1 MSNTVT
7 ALSSASF
14 TRQVADAD
22 ATKEP
27 QIPFTKTQTR
37 PDLFPPVS
45 WTPPTYIT
53 DRSSFAR
60 PATQIHQRGPA
71 STDNKNQST
80 PNDSNLSK
88 AFADAR
94 IAFTP
99 QATECRELIWQ
110 PLDASIQGQVS
121 YARDQR
127 SMKKLELKEILQGK
141 QLHGDSSINGPN
153 KRNATSAHPQLPG
166 HERKKQ
172 KTGDTDAQVQRSTRS
187 TGRASGRLT
196 AATLAALQQPRMKPT
211 QLRMSNPV
219 QTPIWLDIW
228 ENILRFCPLSFVLKI
243 QDLSP
248 GIQSLLSGSALW
260 KDIRQGTFGLSPD
273 GLEHPNPPSGMH
285 ERDYAELLAGTGCET
300 KGCNSSV
307 AKIWWAFQHRWCV
320 DCLRRN
326 TIRLRGHVIAFPEQ
340 LPASDCIPCARF
352 NEYNVYKGIMN
363 DKLNP
368 SFRTV
373 CLRADIAKFS
383 EESRRAIDEF
393 GSDLES
399 PNAALKT
406 WIDDKVHANS
416 ELVEQL
422 TRIEEWMFEF
432 HKRARADAK
441 ALKEKK
447 KAFFAEKSRQIDPL
461 LESHALE
468 DFLCFRRAVASKTT
482 QSEKSWN
489 ALQERMKAEAGNNGV
504 RRRKPSIS
512 DECALRMASVASSRG
527 GLRDKLVRLADEV
540 MARLVEWPGT
550 LCENLPD
557 GDYVRVVLSRVHR
570 LYHEDK
576 RPQDMCLLMDDAR
589 FVYEEKIKPFVI
601 SQDNEEKKLAISQLR
616 CSGCKRGRPQ
626 DKKIGDFKQ
635 LMQHVFEKHAASD
648 DQESQ
653 DRMSVNGSE
662 SSTSRSLPWIHYRWP
677 PSLPILAAESEVCQ
691 ADGTKT
697 PIPYFSAISL
707 DLSGEFNDIPGAFDG
722 RVANMD
728 ICPWD
733 AADLTLNIVFA
744 AAQFSEM
751 NMLDAFKTKIALEF
765 GLRLFHSRQHTQ
777 EPLNRPHAA
786 SLEDLQG
793 YLFDHGIGGIFENL
807 RCLTCCKY
815 AIHDNVMRYNVR
827 SGKSLSDLRE
837 HFNSF
842 HARGDWAQDMLHL
855 PHAQDLAAYLSLPS
869 NAAVR
874 ESFARL
880 FPLVDDPVLEPP
892 PTRQD
897 RTTADATELGPMMW
911 NSDVSDDESIPGEGW
926 NPVEEQ

>member
-1 MSNTVT
+1 MSNAVT
-7 ALSSASF
+7 ALSSAPF
-14 TRQVADAD
+14 TRQVGDAN

-27 QIPFTKTQTR
+27 QLPFTTPQTR
-37 PDLFPPVS
+37 PDLLPPVS
-45 WTPPTYIT
+45 WASPTYIT
-53 DRSSFAR
+53 DHSSFAR
-60 PATQIHQRGPA
+60 PATQIDQLGPA
-71 STDNKNQST
+71 STDNRNQSS
-80 PNDSNLSK
+80 PNNSSLSK

-110 PLDASIQGQVS
+110 PLDASIQGQ
-121 YARDQR
+121 AT
-127 SMKKLELKEILQGK
+127 LP
-141 QLHGDSSINGPN
+141 HGDSSISGPN
-153 KRNATSAHPQLPG
+153 KRNATSARPQLPG

-172 KTGDTDAQVQRSTRS
+172 KTGGTDARVQRSARS

-219 QTPIWLDIW
+219 QTPIWLDVW

-243 QDLSP
+243 QDVSP
-248 GIQSLLSGSALW
+248 GIQCLLSGSALW
-260 KDIRQGTFGLSPD
+260 KDIRQRTFGLSPD

-285 ERDYAELLAGTGCET
+285 ERDYADLLAGTGCET

-352 NEYNVYKGIMN
+352 NEHNVYKGIMN

-383 EESRRAIDEF
+383 EESRQAIDEF
-393 GSDLES
+393 GSDLQS

-422 TRIEEWMFEF
+422 TCIEEWMFEF
-432 HKRARADAK
+432 HERARADAK

-447 KAFFAEKSRQIDPL
+447 KAFFADKARLIDPL

-468 DFLCFRRAVASKTT
+468 DFLCFRRAVASKTS

-489 ALQERMKAEAGNNGV
+489 ALQERMKAEVGDNGV
-504 RRRKPSIS
+504 KRRKPSIS
-512 DECALRMASVASSRG
+512 DKCALRMASVASSRG
-527 GLRDKLVRLADEV
+527 GLRDKLVRLADKV
-540 MARLVEWPGT
+540 IAHLVDWPGT

-557 GDYVRVVLSRVHR
+557 GDYVRVVLSRVHK
-570 LYHEDK
+570 LYHKDK

-589 FVYEEKIKPFVI
+589 FIYEEKIKPFII
-601 SQDNEEKKLAISQLR
+601 SQDNEDQKLAISQLR
-616 CSGCKRGRPQ
+616 CPGCKRGRPQ
-626 DKKIGDFKQ
+626 DKKIADFKQ

-648 DQESQ
+648 DRESQ
-653 DRMSVNGSE
+653 DRNSVYGSE
-662 SSTSRSLPWIHYRWP
+662 TSTSRSLPWIHYRWP
-677 PSLPILAAESEVCQ
+677 PSLPILAAESEVCPV
-691 ADGTKT
+691 DGTKT

-707 DLSGEFNDIPGAFDG
+707 DASGEFNDIPGAFDG
-722 RVANMD
+722 RVANID

-765 GLRLFHSRQHTQ
+765 GLRLFHSRKYTQ
-777 EPLNRPHAA
+777 ESLDRPHAA

-807 RCLTCCKY
+807 RCLTCCKC
-815 AIHDNVMRYNVR
+815 AIHDNVMRYYVR
-827 SGKSLSDLRE
+827 SGKSLSDLRD
-837 HFNSF
+837 HFNSS
-842 HARGDWAQDMLHL
+842 HGRGDWAQDMLHL

-874 ESFARL
+874 KSFAKL
-880 FPLVDDPVLEPP
+880 FPLVDDPVLEPS
-892 PTRQD
+892 TRQD
-897 RTTADATELGPMMW
+897 RTTADATELGPTMW
-911 NSDVSDDESIPGEGW
+911 NSDFCDDESISGEGW
-926 NPVEEQ
+926 NLVEEQCRF

>member
-326 TIRLRGHVIAFPEQ
+326 TIRVSQ
-340 LPASDCIPCARF
+340 IP
-352 NEYNVYKGIMN
+352 
-363 DKLNP
+363 
-368 SFRTV
+368 
-373 CLRADIAKFS
+373 
-383 EESRRAIDEF
+383 
-393 GSDLES
+393 
-399 PNAALKT
+399 
-406 WIDDKVHANS
+406 
-416 ELVEQL
+416 
-422 TRIEEWMFEF
+422 
-432 HKRARADAK
+432 
-441 ALKEKK
+441 
-447 KAFFAEKSRQIDPL
+447 
-461 LESHALE
+461 
-468 DFLCFRRAVASKTT
+468 
-482 QSEKSWN
+482 
-489 ALQERMKAEAGNNGV
+489 
-504 RRRKPSIS
+504 
-512 DECALRMASVASSRG
+512 
-527 GLRDKLVRLADEV
+527 
-540 MARLVEWPGT
+540 
-550 LCENLPD
+550 
-557 GDYVRVVLSRVHR
+557 
-570 LYHEDK
+570 
-576 RPQDMCLLMDDAR
+576 
-589 FVYEEKIKPFVI
+589 
-601 SQDNEEKKLAISQLR
+601 
-616 CSGCKRGRPQ
+616 
-626 DKKIGDFKQ
+626 
-635 LMQHVFEKHAASD
+635 
-648 DQESQ
+648 
-653 DRMSVNGSE
+653 
-662 SSTSRSLPWIHYRWP
+662 
-677 PSLPILAAESEVCQ
+677 
-691 ADGTKT
+691 
-697 PIPYFSAISL
+697 
-707 DLSGEFNDIPGAFDG
+707 
-722 RVANMD
+722 
-728 ICPWD
+728 
-733 AADLTLNIVFA
+733 
-744 AAQFSEM
+744 
-751 NMLDAFKTKIALEF
+751 
-765 GLRLFHSRQHTQ
+765 
-777 EPLNRPHAA
+777 
-786 SLEDLQG
+786 
-793 YLFDHGIGGIFENL
+793 
-807 RCLTCCKY
+807 
-815 AIHDNVMRYNVR
+815 
-827 SGKSLSDLRE
+827 
-837 HFNSF
+837 
-842 HARGDWAQDMLHL
+842 
-855 PHAQDLAAYLSLPS
+855 
-869 NAAVR
+869 
-874 ESFARL
+874 
-880 FPLVDDPVLEPP
+880 
-892 PTRQD
+892 
-897 RTTADATELGPMMW
+897 
-911 NSDVSDDESIPGEGW
+911 
-926 NPVEEQ
+926 